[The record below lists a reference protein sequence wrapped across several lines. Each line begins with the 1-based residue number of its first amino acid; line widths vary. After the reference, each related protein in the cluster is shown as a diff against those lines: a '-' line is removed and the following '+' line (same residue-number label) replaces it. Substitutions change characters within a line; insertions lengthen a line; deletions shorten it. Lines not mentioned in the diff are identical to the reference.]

1 MNTEKTSVIQKEGEG
16 VDEKKNNV
24 KRNCANCGNFA
35 QHYGKV
41 DLNISPVNCGHC
53 LVTGKKRAKPDDGRR
68 GRCPE
73 WVPKEIR
80 AEEDGQAV
88 LIYNSLPKRE
98 VKYRLNNIF
107 KEISEIYEFIT
118 H

>member
-1 MNTEKTSVIQKEGEG
+1 MDIEKTSVIKKEGEV
-16 VDEKKNNV
+16 VDEKKNKL

-35 QHYGKV
+35 QHFGKV
-41 DLNISPVNCGHC
+41 DLNIVPVNCGHC
-53 LVTGKKRAKPDDGRR
+53 LVTCKTCAKPDDGRR

-80 AEEDGQAV
+80 TEKD
-88 LIYNSLPKRE
+88 KRA